1 MADVGDFPELFSG
14 TKNKQIVT
22 SLTELCSS
30 SGLEM
35 MLEVK
40 TILLLVSAAGWA
52 GVAGG
57 VHCPA
62 GMTEVEE
69 VGCLA
74 LHHQEYERM
83 EWKDCRQF
91 CWETYLAHLGK

>member
-1 MADVGDFPELFSG
+1 
-14 TKNKQIVT
+14 
-22 SLTELCSS
+22 
-30 SGLEM
+30 
-35 MLEVK
+35 MLETV
-40 TILLLVSAAGWA
+40 LLLVSAGWA
-52 GVAGG
+52 GVSGA
-57 VHCPA
+57 HCPA

-91 CWETYLAHLGK
+91 CWETYLAHLGKYTGRLQKKLTLRG